1 VNAEIKQKSWK
12 LGASIGQTLAQW
24 LSGAG
29 GASAAERSLRPT
41 KSGSTIT
48 QAEWIL
54 TELRCRPLT
63 ALDALHGCGCMR
75 LAARIN
81 DLRADGHVIGTEMIS
96 KNGKKFAKYFLI
108 QERGN
113 L

>member
-1 VNAEIKQKSWK
+1 VNAEIKQKYSK
-12 LGASIGQTLAQW
+12 PDSSIVSTLAQW
-24 LSGAG
+24 FLGAD
-29 GASAAERSLRPT
+29 GASTVGKSSRPT
-41 KSGSTIT
+41 NSASTMS

-81 DLRADGHVIGTEMIS
+81 ELRANGHVIGTEMVS
-96 KNGKKFAKYFLI
+96 KNGKKFAQYFLI
-108 QERGN
+108 QERSST
-113 L
+113 

>member
-24 LSGAG
+24 FLGAG

-63 ALDALHGCGCMR
+63 ALDALEGCGCMR

-81 DLRADGHVIGTEMIS
+81 DLRADGHVIGTEMAS

-108 QERGN
+108 QERGST
-113 L
+113 